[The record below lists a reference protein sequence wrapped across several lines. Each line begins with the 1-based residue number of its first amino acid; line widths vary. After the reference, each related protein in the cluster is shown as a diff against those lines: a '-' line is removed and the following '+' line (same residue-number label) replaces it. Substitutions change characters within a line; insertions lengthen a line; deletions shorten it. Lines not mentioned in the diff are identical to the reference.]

1 MRRRKRRV
9 IWTGFILFAFNTNL
23 WAGQAGSL
31 YVPISDVY
39 ANIVFNDTI
48 TPPYV
53 QLSIPEKQWSDSYV
67 VAVINTRCPV
77 HQTYRATGAY
87 VAIPKKVSLTPS
99 INADIPI
106 TPAGGS
112 TITDTQGFLVSM
124 TLTGMPASGE
134 RSCGSVGTTYQW
146 GTILKHTE
154 ITMKIP
160 SGILPGHYT
169 GAFASS
175 IINTDTIPIHFT
187 VEDFLRSATKNLTIN
202 YDINITNV
210 CNTSDSTININ
221 HGMLSPLAVVN
232 STVKKEMNLVCTNST
247 PASLQLIWL
256 TPSSDSYEYSD
267 FVSVGLG
274 KNIESRLSVI
284 LNGIKHKEIKVNLE
298 KNTPLIFQ
306 VKPQLKLVNGKNSG
320 AFTGNEVL
328 KIDCI

>member
-1 MRRRKRRV
+1 M
-9 IWTGFILFAFNTNL
+9 
-23 WAGQAGSL
+23 

-99 INADIPI
+99 IKVSLTPSINADISI

-134 RSCGSVGTTYQW
+134 RSCDSVGTTYQW
-146 GTILKHTE
+146 RTILKNTE

-169 GAFASS
+169 GAITGAFASS
-175 IINTDTIPIHFT
+175 IINTDTTPIHFT

-210 CNTSDSTININ
+210 CNPSDSTVNIN

-232 STVKKEMNLVCTNST
+232 STVKKEMNLVCTNFT
-247 PASLQLIWL
+247 PVSLQLIWL
-256 TPSSDSYEYSD
+256 TPSSDSYEYSN

-274 KNIESRLSVI
+274 KNIESRLSII
-284 LNGIKHKEIKVNLE
+284 LNGVKYKEIKANLE
-298 KNTPLIFQ
+298 KNTPLTFQ
-306 VKPQLKLVNGKNSG
+306 VNSELKLVNGKINSG
-320 AFTGNEVL
+320 AFTGNAVL
-328 KIDCI
+328 KIDYI